1 MVQEKKGKLRKIK
14 TGKVEERGK
23 RREKKG
29 EDGSMD
35 GYWAKK
41 KREQLMEKKVVSEGG
56 GLRKSGLCENIC
68 PCWSMYIISKL

>member
-1 MVQEKKGKLRKIK
+1 MVQEKKGKLRKIN

-29 EDGSMD
+29 EDESMD

-41 KREQLMEKKVVSEGG
+41 NV
-56 GLRKSGLCENIC
+56 NN
-68 PCWSMYIISKL
+68 